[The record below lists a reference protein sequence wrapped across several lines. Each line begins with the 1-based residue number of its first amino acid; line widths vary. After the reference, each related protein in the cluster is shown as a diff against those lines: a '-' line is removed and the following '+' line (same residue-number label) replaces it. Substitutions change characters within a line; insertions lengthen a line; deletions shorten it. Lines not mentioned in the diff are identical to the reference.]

1 MEKVIAT
8 GKTVKDAVYS
18 ALEQLN
24 TTSDNVDIKIISQ
37 PSKRLFGI
45 MGEKDAVVEVSLR
58 PVDIDPVIEG
68 ISFLQKIFAE
78 LELDVKI
85 ENYTED
91 EHVILELIGDDL
103 GLLIGRRGQTI
114 DSLQVLTNLA
124 ANKHL
129 KSNKVRIVLDAE
141 NYRMRR
147 EKTLQDLAKKLENTV
162 YRQGKAI
169 TLEPMTP
176 WERKV
181 IHSYL
186 HESEL
191 VTTESV
197 GEDPYRRVVVT
208 KK

>member
-1 MEKVIAT
+1 MEKIIAT

-24 TTSDNVDIKIISQ
+24 TTSDNVDIKIINQ

-58 PVDIDPVIEG
+58 AAEIDPVIEG
-68 ISFLQKIFAE
+68 ISFLQKIFVE
-78 LELDVKI
+78 LNLEVKI
-85 ENYTED
+85 DSYTED

-114 DSLQVLTNLA
+114 DSLQILTNLA

-129 KSNKVRIVLDAE
+129 KGNKVRIVLDAE
-141 NYRMRR
+141 NYRNRR
-147 EKTLQDLAKKLENTV
+147 EKTLQELAKKLESTV

-181 IHSYL
+181 IHAYL

-191 VTTESV
+191 VSTESV
-197 GEDPYRRVVVT
+197 GEDPYRRVVVS